1 MSPRI
6 DLFFETFSWLFAIAL
21 IAAVISAIL
30 G

>member
-21 IAAVISAIL
+21 IAAVISVIL